1 MQKILHVSD
10 NPEHFSSIGSALAQI
25 PANNTT
31 PVIIEIAPGIYH
43 EKLTINK
50 PYITLR
56 GMGESSAHTVISYDD
71 YALDLMEDGSKRG
84 TFRTYTL
91 FIDTHDVTLQHLTI
105 ENASG
110 DSATHGQ
117 AIALY
122 ADGDRLMI
130 DSCRLHFLPGRFPK
144 KNDSLAV
151 SSVQNSLPRVSMA
164 DNIIKTAISAAIL
177 ILFLEAPPHILNTV
191 P

>member
-130 DSCRLHFLPGRFPK
+130 DSCRLLGHQDILQGPCPVLFHLPYP
-144 KNDSLAV
+144 
-151 SSVQNSLPRVSMA
+151 
-164 DNIIKTAISAAIL
+164 
-177 ILFLEAPPHILNTV
+177 
-191 P
+191 

>member
-130 DSCRLHFLPGRFPK
+130 DSCFLPGRFPK

>member
-56 GMGESSAHTVISYDD
+56 GMGESSAHTVIYDD

-105 ENASG
+105 ENVSG

-117 AIALY
+117 AVVPF
-122 ADGDRLMI
+122 RE
-130 DSCRLHFLPGRFPK
+130 
-144 KNDSLAV
+144 AV
-151 SSVQNSLPRVSMA
+151 R
-164 DNIIKTAISAAIL
+164 
-177 ILFLEAPPHILNTV
+177 
-191 P
+191 